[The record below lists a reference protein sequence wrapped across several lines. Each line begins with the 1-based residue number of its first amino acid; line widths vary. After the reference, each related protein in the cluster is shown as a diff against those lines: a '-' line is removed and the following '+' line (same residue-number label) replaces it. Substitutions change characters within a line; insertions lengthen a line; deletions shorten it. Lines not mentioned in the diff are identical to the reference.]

1 MNAGREEIM
10 KLKQYPTKI
19 EIYDEPDEIIATVET
34 FDESSALVTITAP
47 VNVEMWD
54 EISAEI
60 RDALVKMEL
69 K

>member
-1 MNAGREEIM
+1 M

-19 EIYDEPDEIIATVET
+19 EIYDEPDEIVSIVEM
-34 FDESSALVTITAP
+34 FDESSASVEIKTV

-60 RDALVKMEL
+60 REALVKMEL

>member
-1 MNAGREEIM
+1 M

-19 EIYDEPDEIIATVET
+19 VIYDEPDEIIATIEM
-34 FDESSALVTITAP
+34 FDESSASVEIKTV
-47 VNVEMWD
+47 VNVGMWD
-54 EISAEI
+54 EISSEI